1 MTLILSS
8 ALVLAATVDGLSLD
22 HPVVGWHNVVT
33 AAGIVA
39 DSAEANYPAS
49 NLANPATHLEW
60 RAGQAGNQYLTITT
74 GEVDP
79 IDYVAVARHNWGSG
93 EIPVS
98 IEGFISGVWTE
109 IVEETM
115 LADDGPALWRFTG
128 QSLSQIRIRLQA
140 SAGSVAGAR
149 TTTTISERDGGVVFA
164 AAYTIVD
171 MTKALIPG
179 AIVSSI
185 GIYSTLAGAFKVKI
199 VKRNSVGN
207 FDVVVSESFAHPG
220 GGFVDHDLSSAY
232 TIPSSGDYYL
242 AALNDA
248 SISNDVALLISS
260 RAFKIGDITGV
271 AQSGFTE
278 DGAAGHMLPMRYTYN
293 ALPRAA
299 VVYCGKSL
307 VLERKLYVGHTPLP
321 DGRRAQI
328 VNSRA
333 ESGNFLGRIVL
344 GETRKSTVPLSL
356 ISPAW
361 FRSHMRPFLSAAVE
375 APFFFAW
382 RPQTYPLE
390 TGFAWLLDDPM
401 PAPVGP
407 SNLLAFELKLG
418 GIA

>member
-293 ALPRAA
+293 ALAARRRGLLRQVAGARAQAIRRAHAAAGWPPSADRQQPRRERQFPRPHCARRNAQVDGAA
-299 VVYCGKSL
+299 VADLAGL
-307 VLERKLYVGHTPLP
+307 VSQPY
-321 DGRRAQI
+321 
-328 VNSRA
+328 
-333 ESGNFLGRIVL
+333 
-344 GETRKSTVPLSL
+344 
-356 ISPAW
+356 
-361 FRSHMRPFLSAAVE
+361 AAV
-375 APFFFAW
+375 
-382 RPQTYPLE
+382 
-390 TGFAWLLDDPM
+390 
-401 PAPVGP
+401 
-407 SNLLAFELKLG
+407 S
-418 GIA
+418 